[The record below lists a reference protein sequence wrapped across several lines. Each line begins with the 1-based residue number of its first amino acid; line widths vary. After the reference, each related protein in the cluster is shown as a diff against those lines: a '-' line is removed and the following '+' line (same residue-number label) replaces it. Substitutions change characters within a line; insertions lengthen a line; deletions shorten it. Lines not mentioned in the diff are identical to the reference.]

1 MNINKSEL
9 EAVAVKPNQYPPEG
23 VAEIAFA
30 GRSNVGKSSLLNLLT
45 GGKNWLVSVEV
56 RGKHEPSTFTG
67 SMMLFGSL
75 TCRDTVMPRFP
86 NQCQKG
92 GAR

>member
-45 GGKNWLVSVEV
+45 GRKKLLVSVEV

>member
-45 GGKNWLVSVEV
+45 GRKKLARVS
-56 RGKHEPSTFTG
+56 GKHEPSTFTG

-75 TCRDTVMPRFP
+75 TCRDTAMPRFP
-86 NQCQKG
+86 NQCPKD

>member
-30 GRSNVGKSSLLNLLT
+30 IQCGQILSSEFAYRPE
-45 GGKNWLVSVEV
+45 K
-56 RGKHEPSTFTG
+56 TG
-67 SMMLFGSL
+67 S
-75 TCRDTVMPRFP
+75 
-86 NQCQKG
+86 CQWKSG
-92 GAR
+92 ENTNHQLLPGQ

>member
-45 GGKNWLVSVEV
+45 EK
-56 RGKHEPSTFTG
+56 TG
-67 SMMLFGSL
+67 S
-75 TCRDTVMPRFP
+75 
-86 NQCQKG
+86 CQWKSG
-92 GAR
+92 ENTNHQLLPGQ

>member
-9 EAVAVKPNQYPPEG
+9 EAVAVKPNQYPSEG

-45 GGKNWLVSVEV
+45 V